1 MKLSWGYKIA
11 GAYLIFVA
19 GMLFLVVKAN
29 SKKFDLVTKDY
40 YGEELKYQQVIDQAA
55 NVTALSS
62 SMEVEKNG
70 AELLIRFPAEMR
82 NVKKE
87 IEFYLYC
94 PADAKKDF
102 KKYLVVNEIEFK
114 QVVPGDSYGLYEIRL
129 TWLADGKKYYYEK
142 KIIL

>member
-11 GAYLIFVA
+11 GAYIIFVA
-19 GMLFLVVKAN
+19 GMVFLVIKAN

-62 SMEVEKNG
+62 SIEVEKKGN
-70 AELLIRFPAEMR
+70 ELVIRFPAEMR

-102 KKYLVVNEIEFK
+102 KKYLVVNEMGFK
-114 QVVPGDSYGLYEIRL
+114 QEVPGGSYGLYELRL
-129 TWLADGKKYYYEK
+129 TWMADSKKYYYEK